1 MVQVVSFQCSL
12 VDNQYQQKSGAL
24 YNFTLSKSYAY
35 LLHVEPSNLVFL
47 KTCNTEFELK
57 SKTRVTTYEIKPT
70 SHKIKSTS

>member
-24 YNFTLSKSYAY
+24 YNFTPSKSYAY

-47 KTCNTEFELK
+47 KTFNTEFELK
-57 SKTRVTTYEIKPT
+57 SKTRVMTYEIKPT
-70 SHKIKSTS
+70 SCKIKFTS